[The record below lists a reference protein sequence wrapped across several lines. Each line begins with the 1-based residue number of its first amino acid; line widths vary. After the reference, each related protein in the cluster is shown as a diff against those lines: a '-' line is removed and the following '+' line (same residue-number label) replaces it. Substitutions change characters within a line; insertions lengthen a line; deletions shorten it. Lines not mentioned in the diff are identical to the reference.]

1 MLGLV
6 TGSFF
11 NEFLISSHLEVLP
24 SFEWTSP
31 MLFPLMMLEN
41 GQLPREDDEI
51 LEDLMNRD
59 RILGLAAGELEGDFN
74 RHSADVLCCMSTKAA
89 PDMF

>member
-11 NEFLISSHLEVLP
+11 NEFLLSSHLEVLP
-24 SFEWTSP
+24 SFEWTSS